1 MNKSLRNLALL
12 GGTVIVLS
20 FVVFVVNQTAQIV
33 QLASTFDPTAGKL
46 VLIGLVVAYA
56 ILIAVPVV
64 MVVRLPRPL
73 VPPASREGPEYA
85 AHLERLRSRLK
96 GNTHRG
102 LVGNNLEDDAAV
114 ERAIARLDEEA
125 VRIARMTASQVFVS
139 TAVSQS
145 GRLDTFLVLS
155 LQTRMVWKIARLYN
169 QRPSLREMVHLY
181 ANVAG
186 TAFAA
191 GEIQDVDLSEQI
203 EPVFTAVIGSL
214 GGAVP
219 GFQLVASILANS
231 IMSGAAD
238 AFLTLRVGMIA
249 KRYCGALVVEQP
261 ETLRRRATSEAAEH
275 IGAIVAE
282 GTARISRALWSHS
295 KDKVGGAAK
304 DAYSRLLTVFDRIKQ
319 RGQAEV
325 PI

>member
-1 MNKSLRNLALL
+1 MNRTLRNLALF
-12 GGTVIVLS
+12 GSMVIVLS
-20 FVVFVVNQTAQIV
+20 FVVFVVNQTAQVV
-33 QLASTFDPTAGKL
+33 QLASTFDPAAGRV
-46 VLIGLVVAYA
+46 VLIGLVGAYA
-56 ILIAVPVV
+56 VLLAVPIV
-64 MVVRLPRPL
+64 MVVRLPRAL
-73 VPPASREGPEYA
+73 VPPARREGPEFA
-85 AHLERLRSRLK
+85 AHLGLLRKRLRVNPHHKLAD
-96 GNTHRG
+96 
-102 LVGNNLEDDAAV
+102 LEGEGAV
-114 ERAIARLDEEA
+114 ERAIERLDEEA

-169 QRPSLREMVHLY
+169 QRPSLREMVNLY

-203 EPVFTAVIGSL
+203 EPVFSAVVGSI

-231 IMSGAAD
+231 VMSGAAD
-238 AFLTLRVGMIA
+238 AFLTLRVGMIT

-261 ETLRRRATSEAAEH
+261 ATLRRKATSEAAEH

-282 GTARISRALWSHS
+282 GTARVTRALWSHS
-295 KDKVGGAAK
+295 KGKVGGAAK
-304 DAYSRLLTVFDRIKQ
+304 DAYSKVLTVFERMKQ
-319 RGQAEV
+319 RSQAEA

>member
-1 MNKSLRNLALL
+1 MSKTLRNLVLL
-12 GGTVIVLS
+12 AGTIVVLS
-20 FVVFVVNQTAQIV
+20 FVVFVVNQTAQVV
-33 QLASTFDPTAGKL
+33 QLASTVDPAAGRI
-46 VLIGLVVAYA
+46 VLIGLVGAYA
-56 ILIAVPVV
+56 ILIAVPAV
-64 MVVRLPRPL
+64 MIIRLPRPL
-73 VPPASREGPEYA
+73 MPPASREGPEYA
-85 AHLERLRSRLK
+85 EHLDRLRKRLRV
-96 GNTHRG
+96 NPHHQ
-102 LVGNNLEDDAAV
+102 VASLEDEGAV

-191 GEIQDVDLSEQI
+191 GEIQDVDLSEQV
-203 EPVFTAVIGSL
+203 EPVFSAVIGSL

-231 IMSGAAD
+231 VLSGAAD

-249 KRYCGALVVEQP
+249 KRHCGALVIEQP
-261 ETLRRRATSEAAEH
+261 STLRRRATSEAAEH

-282 GTARISRALWSHS
+282 GTARITRALWSHS
-295 KDKVGGAAK
+295 RDRVGGAAK
-304 DAYSRLLTVFDRIKQ
+304 DAYSKLLTVFDRIKQ
-319 RGQAEV
+319 RGQAEAPV
-325 PI
+325 

>member
-1 MNKSLRNLALL
+1 MRNLAIF
-12 GGTVIVLS
+12 GSTVIVLS
-20 FVVFVVNQTAQIV
+20 FVVFVVNQTAQVV
-33 QLASTFDPTAGKL
+33 QLASTFDPAAGRA
-46 VLIGLVVAYA
+46 VLIGLVGAYTV
-56 ILIAVPVV
+56 LVAVPVA

-73 VPPASREGPEYA
+73 VPPASREGPEFA
-85 AHLERLRSRLK
+85 AHLDLLRKRLRVNPHHKLAD
-96 GNTHRG
+96 
-102 LVGNNLEDDAAV
+102 LEGEEAV
-114 ERAIARLDEEA
+114 ERAIERLDEEA

-169 QRPSLREMVHLY
+169 QRPSLREMVNLY

-203 EPVFTAVIGSL
+203 EPVFSAVIGSL

-231 IMSGAAD
+231 VMSGAAD
-238 AFLTLRVGMIA
+238 AFLTLRVGMIT

-261 ETLRRRATSEAAEH
+261 ASLRRKATSEAAEH

-282 GTARISRALWSHS
+282 GTARVTRALWSHS
-295 KDKVGGAAK
+295 KGKVGGAAK
-304 DAYSRLLTVFDRIKQ
+304 DAYSKVLTVFERMKQ
-319 RGQAEV
+319 RSQAEAPV
-325 PI
+325 

>member
-1 MNKSLRNLALL
+1 MNRTLRNLSLFA
-12 GGTVIVLS
+12 GTLVVVS
-20 FVVFVVNQTAQIV
+20 FVVFVVNQTAQVV
-33 QLASTFDPTAGKL
+33 QLASTVDPMAGKV
-46 VLIGLVVAYA
+46 VLFGLGGAYA
-56 ILIAVPVV
+56 ILVAVPVV

-73 VPPASREGPEYA
+73 VPPATREGPEYGL
-85 AHLERLRSRLK
+85 HLEQLRSRLRVNLHHK
-96 GNTHRG
+96 
-102 LVGNNLEDDAAV
+102 VASLEDQGAV
-114 ERAIARLDEEA
+114 ERAIERLDEEA
-125 VRIARMTASQVFVS
+125 VRIARMTASQVFLS

-231 IMSGAAD
+231 VLSGAAD

-249 KRYCGALVVEQP
+249 KRYCGALVVEKP
-261 ETLRRRATSEAAEH
+261 ATLRRKATSEAAEH
-275 IGAIVAE
+275 IGPIVAE
-282 GTARISRALWSHS
+282 GTARITRALWSHS
-295 KDKVGGAAK
+295 RDKVGGAAK

-319 RGQAEV
+319 RGGAEV
-325 PI
+325 SA

>member
-1 MNKSLRNLALL
+1 MSKTLRNLALL
-12 GGTVIVLS
+12 AGTIVVLS
-20 FVVFVVNQTAQIV
+20 FVMFVINQTAQLV
-33 QLASTFDPTAGKL
+33 QLASTFDPAAGKV
-46 VLIGLVVAYA
+46 VLIGLVGAYA
-56 ILIAVPVV
+56 ILVAVPVV
-64 MVVRLPRPL
+64 MIVRLPRPL

-85 AHLERLRSRLK
+85 AHLDRLRKRLRV
-96 GNTHRG
+96 NPHHQVAG
-102 LVGNNLEDDAAV
+102 LEEEDAV

-191 GEIQDVDLSEQI
+191 GEIQDVDLSEQV
-203 EPVFTAVIGSL
+203 EPVFSAAIGSL

-219 GFQLVASILANS
+219 GFQLAASILANS
-231 IMSGAAD
+231 VLSGAAD

-261 ETLRRRATSEAAEH
+261 STLRRRATSEAAEH

-282 GTARISRALWSHS
+282 GTARITRALWSHS
-295 KDKVGGAAK
+295 KDRVGGAAK
-304 DAYSRLLTVFDRIKQ
+304 DAYSKLLLVFDRIKQ
-319 RGQAEV
+319 RGQAEAPV
-325 PI
+325 